1 MKIDSFIYQI
11 KAAVRLSCTL
21 AVMSD
26 MSDEFHERVFG
37 QHLRADALKSATR
50 ILVAADR
57 LLRTNPYATLE
68 EIGAEAGVSRT
79 TIHRRFPT
87 RRDLSIAL
95 SRWAVGRIVEAL
107 SRSKIGAA
115 PAYVA
120 LYQATRNVIDVK
132 VSLEYARSLAP
143 PDDKVVRAYQGE
155 MRRMADELLLQCRNE
170 GIIRQDVDLDWA
182 RIMFYARV
190 HEATGTESSSST
202 GQESD
207 RLTRLVVDSLL
218 HGVGSGHPHQQE
230 TGSHVEGAPIRQS
243 RG

>member
-1 MKIDSFIYQI
+1 MVDFVLVGVLVIAVCVALLQLALGLHVRNVLTD
-11 KAAVRLSCTL
+11 AAGEGARRAALVGGTEGE
-21 AVMSD
+21 AA
-26 MSDEFHERVFG
+26 ERVAM
-37 QHLRADALKSATR
+37 LTD
-50 ILVAADR
+50 
-57 LLRTNPYATLE
+57 
-68 EIGAEAGVSRT
+68 
-79 TIHRRFPT
+79 
-87 RRDLSIAL
+87 
-95 SRWAVGRIVEAL
+95 
-107 SRSKIGAA
+107 AA

-182 RIMFYARV
+182 RIMFYALV
-190 HEATGTESSSST
+190 HEATGTKSSSST